1 MTTTTAA
8 AQPTTWWNRWKLRTV
23 GEQSFYPLF
32 VLFGLNAVDELDRT
46 AFAVVLP
53 EIGDSFGLD
62 TQGLLTVV
70 ALSALASLLLAVP
83 IGYYADRIPR
93 IPLCIL
99 GAVLWGIFSMF
110 TGLAVTVLM
119 LGIARAGSGLGRAFN
134 EPLHNSLLADYY
146 AIPNRPR
153 VYYVHRLAN
162 ATGQFVGPFAGGL
175 LAYALGWRA
184 PFLVFVGP
192 TLLFVFLATRLREP
206 VRGKWEREAA
216 GANAEIAATEDRPPS
231 WAESWRTAWQV
242 GTLRRIFGALPF
254 LALAI
259 IGFFALSSLYYDEV
273 FGLNEVERGFVA
285 AGVEPAAVVGI
296 LVGIPIATRL
306 LARGPRYVIRFAAIC
321 VGIVGLA
328 FIPFSQAPNLPTAIA
343 FNVVISG
350 VAAMIAP
357 AVFAV
362 LSIAVPPKIRAFGY
376 SIALLWVLP
385 GLVALPAIGGLADA
399 WGIRTALLLVVP
411 ILGAGAL
418 ILLSIEQ
425 HVDADIKRVWTSAAA
440 QSEAVYHRRLGE
452 SKLLIIRNL
461 DVAYDGVQVLF
472 GVDFEVD
479 EGEVVALLGTNGA
492 GKSTVL
498 KAISGIVEPSGGAI
512 VFDGHDQSATP
523 PNEVAARGIAQVPGG
538 QGVFPSITV
547 AEHLELAGWLRRD
560 DGSARAEVD
569 ELFPVLAD
577 RMHEPAGNLSGGQQQ
592 MLTLAM
598 AFLQR
603 PRLLLIDELSL
614 GLAPTIVEQL
624 LDIVKVMKERGTTIV
639 LVEQSVNLALTV
651 AERAYFMEKGEI
663 RFEGPTDGLLAR
675 PDVLRSVFL
684 EGATGRDLADRPS
697 TVPAAPGPT
706 ADNGQDAT
714 GDRLVV
720 QGITRRFGGIA
731 ALSDVSVTLREH
743 EILGFLGPNGAGKTT
758 LFDVISGFLPA
769 DAGTITLCSAHG
781 THEITSANPST
792 RAVLGLGRSF
802 QDGRLFPA
810 LTVEETIAVALERHV
825 EVRDPI
831 AAALYLPAVAG
842 SERAVRARVEGLI
855 ELLGLGAFRDKF
867 VHELSTGSRRIVD
880 VACILGQRPSV
891 LLLDEPSSGIA
902 QREAEA
908 LGPLL
913 VRIRRELGAS
923 IMIIEHDI
931 PLLLSVSDRLVA
943 LDLGRVVAD
952 GPPTDVIADPAVVAS
967 YLGSGAAVGRSGIGG
982 AGTDLSP
989 SPDSSD
995 P

>member
-1 MTTTTAA
+1 MSTTAA
-8 AQPTTWWNRWKLRTV
+8 ADAPTTRWSRWRLRTA
-23 GEQSFYPLF
+23 GEQSLYPLF

-46 AFAVVLP
+46 AFGVVLP
-53 EIGDSFGLD
+53 EVGESFGLD

-70 ALSALASLLLAVP
+70 ALSLLASLLLAVP
-83 IGYYADRIPR
+83 IGFYADRIPR
-93 IPLCIL
+93 VPLCIL
-99 GAVLWGIFSMF
+99 GAALWGTFSLF
-110 TGLAVTVLM
+110 TGLAATVIM

-146 AIPNRPR
+146 DIPNRPR

-162 ATGQFVGPFAGGL
+162 ATGQFVGPFLGGL
-175 LAYALGWRA
+175 LAYAIGWRA
-184 PFLVFVGP
+184 PFFVFVVP
-192 TLLFVFLATRLREP
+192 TMIFIVLALRLREP
-206 VRGKWEREAA
+206 IRGKWERTAA
-216 GANAEIAATEDRPPS
+216 GADAEIAGTEDRPPS

-242 GTLRRIFGALPF
+242 GSLRRVFGSLPF

-259 IGFFALSSLYYDEV
+259 VGFIALSSLFYDQV
-273 FGLNEVERGFVA
+273 FGLNEAERGFVA

-306 LARGPRYVIRFAAIC
+306 LARGPRHVVRFAAIC
-321 VGIVGLA
+321 VGIVALA
-328 FIPFSQAPNLPTAIA
+328 FIPFSQAPNLAVAIA
-343 FNVVISG
+343 MNAVISG

-357 AVFAV
+357 AVFAL

-411 ILGAGAL
+411 ILLGGAL

-425 HVDADIKRVWTSAAA
+425 HIDADVKRVWTTAAA
-440 QSEAVYHRRLGE
+440 QSEAVYHRRQGE
-452 SKLLIIRNL
+452 SKLLLVRGL

-472 GVDFEVD
+472 DVNLEVD
-479 EGEVVALLGTNGA
+479 EGEIVALLGTNGA
-492 GKSTVL
+492 GKSTLL
-498 KAISGIVEPSGGAI
+498 KAISGIVEPRGGAV

-538 QGVFPSITV
+538 LGVFPSLTV

-560 DGSARAEVD
+560 DGSARAEID
-569 ELFPVLAD
+569 ELFPVLGE
-577 RMHEPAGNLSGGQQQ
+577 RLHEPAGNLSGGQQQ

-603 PRLLLIDELSL
+603 PRLLLVDELSL
-614 GLAPTIVEQL
+614 GLAPTVVEQL
-624 LDIVKVMKERGTTIV
+624 LDIVRVMKERGTTIL
-639 LVEQSVNLALTV
+639 LVEQSVNLALSV

-663 RFEGPTDGLLAR
+663 RFEGPTEELLAR

-684 EGATGRDLADRPS
+684 EGAAARETAPRA
-697 TVPAAPGPT
+697 TVPATPAPPRGNGKG
-706 ADNGQDAT
+706 ADT
-714 GDRLVV
+714 DRLVV
-720 QGITRRFGGIA
+720 HGITRRFGGIA
-731 ALSDVSVTLREH
+731 ALSDVSVAVRER

-769 DAGTITLCSAHG
+769 DAGTVTLCSPQGDHD
-781 THEITSANPST
+781 ITRSRPAT
-792 RAVLGLGRSF
+792 RAALGLGRSF

-810 LTVEETIAVALERHV
+810 LTVEETIAVALERRV
-825 EVRDPI
+825 QVRDPI

-842 SERAVRARVEGLI
+842 SERAVRHRVDELI

-880 VACILGQRPSV
+880 VACILAQQPSV

-913 VRIRRELGAS
+913 LRIRRELGAS

-931 PLLLSVSDRLVA
+931 PLLLAVSDRLVA
-943 LDLGRVVAD
+943 LDLGRVIAE
-952 GPPTDVIADPAVVAS
+952 GAPRDVVEDPGVTAS
-967 YLGSGAAVGRSGIGG
+967 YMGTGIAVARSGPGRSDP
-982 AGTDLSP
+982 GTNDLSVP
-989 SPDSSD
+989 SD